1 MPGMVVRGRTSRHG
15 RGAEGLKLC
24 DSSQRAA
31 TYLGLSGVASDSL
44 EGGGSGRESR
54 SPERSSQGGRTE
66 AHGSRHCGC
75 RCTGRGTG
83 SRERRIDGLEEE
95 NRRKL
100 SGLKK
105 GQRKERKGGA
115 KFGRADGWWTPEI
128 ADVNWL
134 GVAARHAALAHVQVR
149 LGETAAHQCGLP
161 AGRRGTSSTCV
172 PGGGSQLSF
181 KTRTL
186 ARTALRVVFD
196 GD

>member
-1 MPGMVVRGRTSRHG
+1 MVA
-15 RGAEGLKLC
+15 RGAAGFLKLC
-24 DSSQRAA
+24 YSSQWAA

-134 GVAARHAALAHVQVR
+134 GVAARR
-149 LGETAAHQCGLP
+149 STGPCTGTAERYCSASRRP
-161 AGRRGTSSTCV
+161 AAGRPGTSSTCV
-172 PGGGSQLSF
+172 QGGGLQLSF
-181 KTRTL
+181 KTHTL
-186 ARTALRVVFD
+186 ARTAQRVVFD